1 MQVGDLVTNQHS
13 NTKWRTG
20 NIGMIVEVKR
30 GRFSS
35 QTKVAVVM
43 LPTGERI
50 EQITAKL
57 KVVSCK

>member
-1 MQVGDLVTNQHS
+1 MQVGDLVTNLHRER
-13 NTKWRTG
+13 KWETG
-20 NIGMIVEVKR
+20 NIGMIVEVKPS
-30 GRFSS
+30 RFSS

-43 LPTGERI
+43 LPTGQHI